1 MDYEPFTKRLQ
12 QAMVRRRNQRPW
24 WSDALYWSLFSTDLG
39 SALGAKVTSSTGT
52 LPSSVTSTGFAH
64 PIFSPS
70 TVHPLS
76 YFFPPSRSLWE
87 CDALRISEIR
97 SLQVQQQK
105 SDHDASFLLTDGER
119 DNRPS
124 HNLHQ
129 QQLSSEKERKRER
142 EQE

>member
-1 MDYEPFTKRLQ
+1 M
-12 QAMVRRRNQRPW
+12 
-24 WSDALYWSLFSTDLG
+24 G
-39 SALGAKVTSSTGT
+39 SYIRKSNIEQ
-52 LPSSVTSTGFAH
+52 GFARAAFPRTTSATPIIIIIIIITTILIIITTEKKTRYSAH
-64 PIFSPS
+64 PPS
-70 TVHPLS
+70 TPYLI
-76 YFFPPSRSLWE
+76 FFPPSRSLWE